1 MFGEIGDQ
9 GGAVGVAAGLV
20 AESVQ
25 FQHRVVGDVQ
35 RVQDGP
41 AAGDDLGVG
50 ERFGG
55 ADQLDAD
62 LVELAV
68 AAFLRALVA
77 EHRAGVEDFLRQR
90 LGQAVGDQGA
100 ADAGG
105 AFGAEGDGVAAAVVE
120 AVHLLHDHIG
130 GFPEGAGEDAGVL
143 EDRGGPFVEAVG
155 GGDAAGGVH
164 DVV

>member
-1 MFGEIGDQ
+1 MFGEIGDE

-25 FQHRVVGDVQ
+25 FEHRVVGDFQ
-35 RVQDGP
+35 RLQDSP
-41 AAGDDLGVG
+41 AAGDHLGVG

-55 ADQLDAD
+55 SDQLGAD

-90 LGQAVGDQGA
+90 LRQAVGDEGA

-105 AFGAEGDGVAAAVVE
+105 AFGS
-120 AVHLLHDHIG
+120 
-130 GFPEGAGEDAGVL
+130 
-143 EDRGGPFVEAVG
+143 
-155 GGDAAGGVH
+155 
-164 DVV
+164 